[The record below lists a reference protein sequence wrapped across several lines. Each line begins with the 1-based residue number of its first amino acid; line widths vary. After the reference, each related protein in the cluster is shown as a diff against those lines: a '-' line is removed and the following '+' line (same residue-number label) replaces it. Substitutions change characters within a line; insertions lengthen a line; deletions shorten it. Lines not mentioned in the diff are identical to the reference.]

1 MNEDNNDE
9 GFILPGVGS
18 DNNDVQSEQNN
29 FSNEPDN
36 SIVLPGVDTNNT
48 DATSDNNSEINEYA
62 PYINPNYVNNQ
73 DSISNSNVTDNS
85 QTTIDQFVSQNNPQ
99 DSQSVSG
106 NDNTQSIQPV
116 LNDMQESSMDDSTE
130 IANNTNNV
138 AGAPINPI
146 LANASFNYA
155 QEQQSQP
162 VTNNEPASVNA
173 NQANEI
179 NNYAI
184 NQEPVMQQPDANAY
198 TNPYMNNMNQTPY
211 MNSESNGVQA
221 PYMNQDQSQFNN
233 NYDSN
238 AQFNE
243 TNYNNQAQFNGTN
256 FENQNG
262 SNYEVPNSQFNGAN
276 YNNQPQF
283 NNANFEGQNPQIS
296 NPNYFDQNNAQ
307 NINESDKVKDKNTKI
322 FTIVLVV
329 ALAVAIIALFIILGF
344 KLSSK
349 NKAKTS
355 SNNTI
360 ASQQEQPEIEQYYF
374 DNNEYSFDYDS
385 TKWTD
390 DEESKSLVYD
400 TYSLQYAMNYNAS
413 QLGADFKTDN
423 GRSAL
428 YEMIINQFSS
438 QASGANL
445 QMETPND
452 GFISKDDLYYTFFD
466 ILDGTTIYRYYLVVL
481 PDDNVMF
488 QFTLSNTDT
497 SIDYSTGLEVVD
509 MLASIQKADED
520 NDNTNG
526 LSTNEVGLNASDENA
541 STNSVQNKVTN
552 ALTNSTSAVTDT
564 TGNTVANTTS
574 SSASASNST
583 SANSTK
589 NVTNLSDLL
598 NN

>member
-583 SANSTK
+583 SANST
-589 NVTNLSDLL
+589 NLSDLL

>member
-564 TGNTVANTTS
+564 TGNIVANTTS

>member
-238 AQFNE
+238 TQFNE

-360 ASQQEQPEIEQYYF
+360 ASQQEQPKIEQYYF

>member
-552 ALTNSTSAVTDT
+552 ALTNSTSA
-564 TGNTVANTTS
+564 
-574 SSASASNST
+574 
-583 SANSTK
+583 NSTK

>member
-262 SNYEVPNSQFNGAN
+262 SNYEVPNSQFNGSN

-583 SANSTK
+583 SANSIK

>member
-162 VTNNEPASVNA
+162 VTNNESASVDA

-198 TNPYMNNMNQTPY
+198 ANPYMNNMNQTQY